1 MKLSKK
7 KKRQK
12 KKKKKKSKIV
22 VIVVCVITREK
33 KGEELFKGV
42 DTYIYSESISVFFLV
57 WSVIWENSVVKLPYT
72 IKNKK
77 KLPYD
82 CMIIS

>member
-1 MKLSKK
+1 M
-7 KKRQK
+7 
-12 KKKKKKSKIV
+12 
-22 VIVVCVITREK
+22 VIVVCVTPREK

-42 DTYIYSESISVFFLV
+42 DMYIYSESISVFFLV
-57 WSVIWENSVVKLPYT
+57 WSVIWENSAVKLPYT